1 MPLVTHILVRLTRAP
16 SGIVPGQGELKEIA
30 SDAGKLLTRSGTTS
44 LLWVAIDIEGYGLT
58 SWDVSHTVNEVGAH
72 RSLPYELTRR
82 DSMRVMEA
90 EQMGEFPYR
99 GQSGCWGERGS
110 RLQY

>member
-44 LLWVAIDIEGYGLT
+44 LLWVAIDVEGYGLT

-72 RSLPYELTRR
+72 RSLAYELTRR
-82 DSMRVMEA
+82 DSIRVMEA

-99 GQSGCWGERGS
+99 G
-110 RLQY
+110 